1 MPSKAFIAPTVA
13 LLISSLTACMQDV
26 NSQLIEAGRQGDAR
40 NIEGLLAAGAE
51 VDAKDEKG
59 ITALLYASSEGHS
72 ASVEALLDAGAD
84 VDAQAND
91 GMTALMVVAKGNT
104 EIARALLDAGADVNA
119 KTNQGVTPLMVAV
132 ATGNTE
138 IVRPSWRRV
147 RTWMPWPIM
156 GSLPGR

>member
-1 MPSKAFIAPTVA
+1 MPSKAFITLTVA

-26 NSQLIEAGRQGDAR
+26 NSQLVEAGRQGDAR

-51 VDAKDEKG
+51 VDAKDEKD

-91 GMTALMVVAKGNT
+91 GMTALMVVAKGNDGWGDPSDGGCPT
-104 EIARALLDAGADVNA
+104 RKLF
-119 KTNQGVTPLMVAV
+119 
-132 ATGNTE
+132 
-138 IVRPSWRRV
+138 PSWRRV
-147 RTWMPWPIM
+147 RTWMPLPIM
-156 GSLPGR
+156 GSLLG

>member
-1 MPSKAFIAPTVA
+1 MPSKAFITLTVA

-26 NSQLIEAGRQGDAR
+26 NSQLVEAGRQGDAR

-51 VDAKDEKG
+51 VDAKDEKD

-104 EIARALLDAGADVNA
+104 DIARALLEAGANVDA
-119 KTNQGVTPLMVAV
+119 IADHGVTARMM
-132 ATGNTE
+132 TE
-138 IVRPSWRRV
+138 RNGYIEIAELLEKAGAGEQTPQVPV
-147 RTWMPWPIM
+147 K
-156 GSLPGR
+156 